1 MDYKKMV
8 DLNQQFAKVWRTGI
22 KIIGVGEYNP
32 DDFLEMNATAI
43 TDLLARAEEA
53 EARAEKAERERDA
66 AVKLIDWIY
75 SEVCISVEHDMRQHL
90 DRLKDKIEQWIEEGV
105 ETDDIEDCEED
116 VSAYKVFMDKAIK
129 LWKEGKE

>member
-1 MDYKKMV
+1 MDYKKLAG
-8 DLNQQFAKVWRTGI
+8 DLLSGCEENCADC
-22 KIIGVGEYNP
+22 EYAG
-32 DDFLEMNATAI
+32 DSEFECTISQLAVTAI
-43 TDLLARAEEA
+43 TELLARAEA
-53 EARAEKAERERDA
+53 ADARADKAERERDA

-90 DRLKDKIEQWIEEGV
+90 DWLKDKIEQWIEEGV